1 MAGRAFPG
9 IAAMVAVG
17 ALVAGCGGGSS
28 KAGAAKLDPNADLTK
43 QKLVVS
49 NWDEYMPEDL
59 PDTFKSKFGVPV
71 TLNHHATNEEIVAKL
86 TAGGDSGIDVAFV
99 SGQFAQALAE
109 QGLLEPIHTELIP
122 NLKNLY
128 PEATQLSYDKG
139 NKISVPYTW
148 GTTGLCYRE
157 DLTGYTPDSWNDLL
171 DPKPEIKGKTTML
184 ATERWLMLPAQKM
197 LGFSANTKD
206 SSEMS
211 KVKELLQ
218 KTKKTLL
225 AYDDT
230 TFYTRLVSGEAALVE
245 AWDGWCNYGIADD
258 ARIKFVIPKEGSDL
272 WADTMVILKTSKN
285 KEAAHA
291 FINYILE
298 PDVHAWAVENIL
310 YKVPNKAAMEKVDP
324 ELYKTYPNLAM
335 TPADLLKQ
343 ESLVDL
349 GNAGPLYTKLA
360 TEIAAS
366 H

>member
-1 MAGRAFPG
+1 
-9 IAAMVAVG
+9 
-17 ALVAGCGGGSS
+17 
-28 KAGAAKLDPNADLTK
+28 
-43 QKLVVS
+43 
-49 NWDEYMPEDL
+49 
-59 PDTFKSKFGVPV
+59 
-71 TLNHHATNEEIVAKL
+71 
-86 TAGGDSGIDVAFV
+86 
-99 SGQFAQALAE
+99 
-109 QGLLEPIHTELIP
+109 
-122 NLKNLY
+122 
-128 PEATQLSYDKG
+128 
-139 NKISVPYTW
+139 
-148 GTTGLCYRE
+148 
-157 DLTGYTPDSWNDLL
+157 
-171 DPKPEIKGKTTML
+171 
-184 ATERWLMLPAQKM
+184 
-197 LGFSANTKD
+197 
-206 SSEMS
+206 
-211 KVKELLQ
+211 VKELLQ